1 MNNLQNQALRG
12 LQHLTNTARLK
23 AYRKDGFSEIA
34 EILDQA
40 DHVFNLLKEEPVDWR
55 RIKNVFE
62 LVSHHHKDC
71 NPNDLT
77 LDID

>member
-1 MNNLQNQALRG
+1 MIFRHGQTLKG

-23 AYRKDGFSEIA
+23 SYRKDDHSEIA

-40 DHVFNLLKEEPVDWR
+40 DHIFNLLNEDSVNWR

-62 LVSHHHKDC
+62 SVSFHHKDC
-71 NPNDLT
+71 NPNDLK